1 MSRTLPKALKY
12 LTNAFSAWL
21 NYYSFISKAGCTQ
34 CEVDQC
40 DTTVGFGGSP
50 DENGEVRLDS
60 MLMDGTTM
68 NVGAVGSMGQIKQA
82 TAITRWFK

>member
-1 MSRTLPKALKY
+1 ML
-12 LTNAFSAWL
+12 
-21 NYYSFISKAGCTQ
+21 KAGCTQ

-68 NVGAVGSMGQIKQA
+68 NVGAVGSMGRIKQA
-82 TAITRWFK
+82 TAVARYFDRPFYSFLVFLSFIQ

>member
-1 MSRTLPKALKY
+1 M
-12 LTNAFSAWL
+12 F
-21 NYYSFISKAGCTQ
+21 KAGCTQ

-68 NVGAVGSMGQIKQA
+68 NVGAVGSMGRIKQA
-82 TAITRWFK
+82 TAVARYFDHSFNSFLIQLIFLSFI